1 MAVGAVACM
10 PAAGLMVE
18 RFGARATL
26 AVVIAISYVA
36 LPFTLLAPDALALAG
51 VLCVVGAASGVTD
64 IAMNANGAAVERR
77 YGRPILSSLHG
88 LWSIGGFVAAGTTAL
103 AIALGVPAELHLVCA
118 SLVLGGVG
126 LAACTQLMPA
136 APRTDRP
143 AYAARA
149 ALAPPARPGAD
160 LARGLPRR
168 RRDQRLGPALP
179 AHLARGERRPSGAA
193 GYAVFVGSMAAM
205 RLTGDRLTAR
215 FGRVPIVRTGGAV
228 AAAALAAALLLAR
241 PEATFIAF
249 VCAGLG
255 LANVFPLVVSAAGR
269 SRSPAPAL
277 AIATVSMGGYAG
289 VLIGPPAIGFLA
301 DAASLPGGARA
312 RRRPLRTR
320 GGTRRS
326 RRRHHREGDDDI
338 PLSGYHSRRTM
349 HYRCE
354 QRFGSGRSGTFDR
367 SAEGCPD
374 DPHRARIHKSRARP
388 RGPGRRGRR
397 RRAQAP
403 ARAQR
408 RALPRSDQLE
418 RHERLLLRPHERRAL
433 LRGHDRDREAQP
445 VRPAPERPA
454 PGQLGALDAN
464 RLRGATST

>member
-1 MAVGAVACM
+1 MATGHTRRVPIGHGGGPPPHLQGGRGYAGAVGSVDRPAAVTTPGELRTARAAVTAVFFVNGALIASWAPYIPRIKHDLGLSARDLGLVLLAMAVGAVACM
-10 PAAGLMVE
+10 PGAGLMVE

-26 AVVIAISYVA
+26 AVVIAVSYVA

-51 VLCVVGAASGVTD
+51 VLCVMGAASGVTD

-118 SLVLGGVG
+118 SLVLGGLG

-136 APRTDRP
+136 APPTGT
-143 AYAARA
+143 
-149 ALAPPARPGAD
+149 LHT
-160 LARGLPRR
+160 PRV
-168 RRDQRLGPALP
+168 
-179 AHLARGERRPSGAA
+179 RPSRRLLGLALISLAAFLAEGAINDWGPLYLRTSLGQSATVGAA

-205 RLTGDRLTAR
+205 RLTGDRLTTR
-215 FGRVPIVRTGGAV
+215 FGRVPMVRTGGAV
-228 AAAALAAALLLAR
+228 AAVALAAALLLAR

-301 DAASLPGGARA
+301 DAASLPVALGLVVALCALVAALAGLVGGS
-312 RRRPLRTR
+312 PR
-320 GGTRRS
+320 GG
-326 RRRHHREGDDDI
+326 
-338 PLSGYHSRRTM
+338 
-349 HYRCE
+349 
-354 QRFGSGRSGTFDR
+354 
-367 SAEGCPD
+367 
-374 DPHRARIHKSRARP
+374 
-388 RGPGRRGRR
+388 
-397 RRAQAP
+397 
-403 ARAQR
+403 
-408 RALPRSDQLE
+408 
-418 RHERLLLRPHERRAL
+418 
-433 LRGHDRDREAQP
+433 
-445 VRPAPERPA
+445 
-454 PGQLGALDAN
+454 
-464 RLRGATST
+464 